1 MANGCDCLIRTV
13 ALCAYGAVYLKIKRG
28 EEMYWETLPDWV
40 WIIYY
45 FFIIATLGFAIFSII
60 QKKMIILS
68 TITIV
73 LTITIP
79 ISNII
84 NSIGREKGVDEF
96 EHLVTHLQQGSPW
109 SIYAIIGF
117 LYLLVWWVLLLIKNK
132 KKAIRY

>member
-1 MANGCDCLIRTV
+1 
-13 ALCAYGAVYLKIKRG
+13 
-28 EEMYWETLPDWV
+28 MYWETLPDWV

-96 EHLVTHLQQGSPW
+96 EHLVTHLQQGSTW